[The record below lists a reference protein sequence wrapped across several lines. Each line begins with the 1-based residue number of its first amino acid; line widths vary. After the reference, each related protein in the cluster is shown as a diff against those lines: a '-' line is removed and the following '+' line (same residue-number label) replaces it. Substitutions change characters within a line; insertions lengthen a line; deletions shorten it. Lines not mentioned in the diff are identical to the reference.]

1 MSIFAPE
8 MTILDILLIAVALA
22 MDCFT
27 VSMVSGVMTRK
38 MFWGRNLR
46 MAFLFG
52 FFQAA
57 MPFIGWIAI
66 HYFQSSVEAY
76 DHWIAFGLLLLIG
89 GKMILDA
96 FKEEDEATFN
106 PLNLGTQ
113 LTLAVATSIDA
124 LAVGISFSCSGYGTV
139 QSLILPLAVIGLVS
153 FIFSIAGLL
162 LGVRFGGAVARR
174 FKPEI
179 IGGVILIAIGVKILL
194 EHTGLLG

>member
-27 VSMVSGVMTRK
+27 VSIVSGVMTRK

-194 EHTGLLG
+194 EHLLG

>member
-1 MSIFAPE
+1 MSIFVPE

-194 EHTGLLG
+194 EHLLG

>member
-1 MSIFAPE
+1 

-27 VSMVSGVMTRK
+27 VSIVSGVITRK
-38 MFWGRNLR
+38 LFWGRNLR

-96 FKEEDEATFN
+96 FNEEDEATFN

-194 EHTGLLG
+194 EHLLG

>member
-194 EHTGLLG
+194 EHLLG

>member
-1 MSIFAPE
+1 MSIFVPE

-38 MFWGRNLR
+38 MFWGCNLR

-194 EHTGLLG
+194 EHLLG

>member
-27 VSMVSGVMTRK
+27 ISIVSGVMTRK

-46 MAFLFG
+46 MALLFG

-194 EHTGLLG
+194 EHLLG

>member
-1 MSIFAPE
+1 
-8 MTILDILLIAVALA
+8 MTA
-22 MDCFT
+22 MEGNTF
-27 VSMVSGVMTRK
+27 SK
-38 MFWGRNLR
+38 
-46 MAFLFG
+46 G

-96 FKEEDEATFN
+96 FNEEDEATFN

-162 LGVRFGGAVARR
+162 LGVRFGGTVARR

-194 EHTGLLG
+194 EHLLG

>member
-46 MAFLFG
+46 MALLFG

-66 HYFQSSVEAY
+66 HFFQSSVEAY

-96 FKEEDEATFN
+96 FNEEDEATFN

-194 EHTGLLG
+194 EHLLG

>member
-1 MSIFAPE
+1 MSNFAPE

-46 MAFLFG
+46 MALLFG

-194 EHTGLLG
+194 EHLLG

>member
-1 MSIFAPE
+1 MSNFAPE

-46 MAFLFG
+46 MALLFG

-96 FKEEDEATFN
+96 FNEEDEATFN

-139 QSLILPLAVIGLVS
+139 QSLILPLAIIGLVS

-194 EHTGLLG
+194 EHLLG

>member
-1 MSIFAPE
+1 MSIFVPE

-38 MFWGRNLR
+38 MFLGRNLR
-46 MAFLFG
+46 MALLFG

-96 FKEEDEATFN
+96 FNEEDEATFN

-194 EHTGLLG
+194 EHLLG

>member
-46 MAFLFG
+46 MALLFG

-153 FIFSIAGLL
+153 LIFSIAGLL

-194 EHTGLLG
+194 EHLLG

>member
-46 MAFLFG
+46 MALLFG

-113 LTLAVATSIDA
+113 LTLAIATSIDA
-124 LAVGISFSCSGYGTV
+124 LAVGISFACSGYGSIQRLV
-139 QSLILPLAVIGLVS
+139 LPLAVIGLVS

-194 EHTGLLG
+194 EHLLG

>member
-1 MSIFAPE
+1 MSNFAPE

-46 MAFLFG
+46 MALLFG

-96 FKEEDEATFN
+96 FNEEDEATFN

-194 EHTGLLG
+194 EHLLG

>member
-139 QSLILPLAVIGLVS
+139 QSLILPLAIIGLVS

-194 EHTGLLG
+194 EHLLG

>member
-1 MSIFAPE
+1 

-27 VSMVSGVMTRK
+27 VSIVSGVITRK
-38 MFWGRNLR
+38 LFWGRNLR
-46 MAFLFG
+46 MALLFG

-96 FKEEDEATFN
+96 FNEEDEATIN

-179 IGGVILIAIGVKILL
+179 IGGVIIIAIGVKILL
-194 EHTGLLG
+194 EHLLG

>member
-46 MAFLFG
+46 MALLFG

-113 LTLAVATSIDA
+113 LTLAIATSIDA
-124 LAVGISFSCSGYGTV
+124 LAVGISFACSGYGTV

-194 EHTGLLG
+194 EHLLG

>member
-66 HYFQSSVEAY
+66 HFFQSSVEAY

-96 FKEEDEATFN
+96 FNEEDEATFN

-194 EHTGLLG
+194 EHLLG

>member
-57 MPFIGWIAI
+57 MPFVGWIAI

-194 EHTGLLG
+194 EHLLG

>member
-1 MSIFAPE
+1 MSIFVPE

-27 VSMVSGVMTRK
+27 VSIVSGVITRK
-38 MFWGRNLR
+38 LFWGRNLR
-46 MAFLFG
+46 MALLFG

-96 FKEEDEATFN
+96 FNEEDEATFN

-194 EHTGLLG
+194 EHLLG

>member
-113 LTLAVATSIDA
+113 LTLAIATSIDA
-124 LAVGISFSCSGYGTV
+124 LAVGISFACSGYGTV

-174 FKPEI
+174 LKPEI

-194 EHTGLLG
+194 EHLLG

>member
-1 MSIFAPE
+1 MSIFVPE

-113 LTLAVATSIDA
+113 LTLAIATSIDA

-153 FIFSIAGLL
+153 FFFSIAGLL

-194 EHTGLLG
+194 EHLLG

>member
-1 MSIFAPE
+1 MSNFAPE

-179 IGGVILIAIGVKILL
+179 IGGVILIAIGVKILM
-194 EHTGLLG
+194 EHLLG

>member
-1 MSIFAPE
+1 

-27 VSMVSGVMTRK
+27 VSIVSGVITRK
-38 MFWGRNLR
+38 LFWGRNLR
-46 MAFLFG
+46 MALLFG

-96 FKEEDEATFN
+96 FNEEDEATFN

-194 EHTGLLG
+194 EHLLG

>member
-27 VSMVSGVMTRK
+27 VSMVGGVMTRK

-96 FKEEDEATFN
+96 FNEEDEATFN

-194 EHTGLLG
+194 EHLLG

>member
-27 VSMVSGVMTRK
+27 VSIVSGVMTRK

-46 MAFLFG
+46 MALLFG

-96 FKEEDEATFN
+96 FNEEDEATFN

-113 LTLAVATSIDA
+113 ITLAVATSIDA

-194 EHTGLLG
+194 EHLLG